1 MNKLTFV
8 VPAYGESPYLRECLN
23 SLISQTIQT
32 DIVIATSTPNKFI
45 DTLAEEFAS
54 PIRFNAKGG
63 SISLDWNF
71 ALNSGNSDLVVLAH
85 QDDLYHPEFAGK
97 CLSFFDRNPDCAF
110 AFTDSAEL
118 IEGRLYKN
126 HTRELVKK
134 ILRKSSFL
142 GKDVISNSSQ
152 YRRLLGF
159 GSPIPCPAVAYN
171 RRVIKNFAF
180 SDQYS
185 LNLDW
190 DAWSRLAVAG
200 YKIGYIR
207 GQLMTHRVH
216 AESET
221 QRGLADKRREREDYL
236 LFSRY
241 WPAPLASALLSIYR
255 LGY

>member
-1 MNKLTFV
+1 MTTRIIITGGSDFIGTNLVQFYLDRGWEV
-8 VPAYGESPYLRECLN
+8 INLDCSPSRN
-23 SLISQTIQT
+23 
-32 DIVIATSTPNKFI
+32 NFI
-45 DTLAEEFAS
+45 EVLADEFTV

-71 ALNSGNSDLVVLAH
+71 ALNSGYGDLVVLAH

-97 CLSFFDRNPDCAF
+97 CLSFFDRNPDCAI
-110 AFTDSAEL
+110 AFTDSSES
-118 IEGRLYKN
+118 IEGRLCMN

-134 ILRKSSFL
+134 FLRKSSFL
-142 GKDVISNSSQ
+142 GQDVIGSSSQ

-171 RRVIKNFAF
+171 RRVITDFAF

-185 LNLDW
+185 INLDW

-207 GQLMTHRVH
+207 GQLMIHRVH
-216 AESET
+216 GESET

-241 WPAPLASALLSIYR
+241 WPASLASALLSIYR